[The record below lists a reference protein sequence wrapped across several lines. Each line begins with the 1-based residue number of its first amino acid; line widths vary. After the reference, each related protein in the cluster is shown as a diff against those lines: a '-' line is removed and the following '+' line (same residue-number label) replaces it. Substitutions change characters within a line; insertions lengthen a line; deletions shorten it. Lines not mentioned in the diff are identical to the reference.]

1 MENTFLILKLLSFFI
16 FIIPIG
22 ILFIVSLG
30 ILPDVV
36 EQDLKKFNGLK
47 GFVKHYFIIEESN
60 SLFFKIL
67 DGTISIF
74 CISYMLFVYG
84 VQKVSFFLLLLISS
98 PILLFFGLYFLV
110 KDSKNKSAFNY

>member
-1 MENTFLILKLLSFFI
+1 MENTFLILKLLSFFV

-47 GFVKHYFIIEESN
+47 GFLKHYFIVEDSN
-60 SLFFKIL
+60 NSFLKFL
-67 DGTISIF
+67 DGILSMF
-74 CISYMLFVYG
+74 CIFYMLFIYG
-84 VQKVSFFLLLLISS
+84 FQKISFFLLLLICS
-98 PILLFFGLYFLV
+98 PILLFFVLYFLI
-110 KDSKNKSAFNY
+110 KDSRNKSVLNY